1 MTLSEQQT
9 REIIDEQLRKVG
21 WEANTKEI
29 RYSKGSRPTK
39 GKNLAIAEWPTDSKT
54 GTVGYADYALF
65 IGEKMVGIIEAKRKY
80 TNISSV
86 LDGQCKE
93 YARMI
98 KEEHD
103 KYIVK

>member
-1 MTLSEQQT
+1 M
-9 REIIDEQLRKVG
+9 G

-39 GKNLAIAEWPTDSKT
+39 GKNLAIAEWPTDSRT
-54 GTVGYADYALF
+54 GIGGYADYALF

-80 TNISSV
+80 KNISSV